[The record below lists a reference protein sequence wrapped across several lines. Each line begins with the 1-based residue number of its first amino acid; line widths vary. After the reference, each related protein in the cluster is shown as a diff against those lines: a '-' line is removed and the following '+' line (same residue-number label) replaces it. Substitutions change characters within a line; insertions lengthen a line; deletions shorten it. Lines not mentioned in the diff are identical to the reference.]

1 MSNIT
6 SNIDGKASNN
16 FGYPSTFNAKVSAL
30 SGASISGKCES
41 DGDIEVSGDVVIK
54 VNESTGLGGNLTV
67 GKNLTVTGNTTI
79 AGNAT
84 IAGNLTITGN
94 LTVSGVVKLNIG
106 GSIFTLSS
114 TTPLVDEGGL
124 GIKVTPG

>member
-67 GKNLTVTGNTTI
+67 GKNLTVTGN
-79 AGNAT
+79 AT